1 MDYKE
6 KQKEIIEIVEKIE
19 NLSILKYLLLVIKS
33 YLKNRGI
40 YPLFFKE
47 EIIWRTASLFL
58 GDKVL

>member
-33 YLKNRGI
+33 YLKNR
-40 YPLFFKE
+40 
-47 EIIWRTASLFL
+47 EI
-58 GDKVL
+58 

>member
-40 YPLFFKE
+40 
-47 EIIWRTASLFL
+47 
-58 GDKVL
+58 